1 MEVNAHGKT
10 DGDRSLGF
18 YSPIGE
24 GNATYFFH
32 INFFYYKSPS
42 AERRES
48 STVRLR
54 IWTTEV
60 LASTVQSRMS
70 KRTSA

>member
-1 MEVNAHGKT
+1 MEGNAHGKT

-32 INFFYYKSPS
+32 INFFYGKSPG
-42 AERRES
+42 EKHREI
-48 STVRLR
+48 STVRHR